1 MGRSVAGIVQRE
13 DGLFLVAQ
21 RIPGGDMGERWEF
34 PGGKVEEGETDEEA
48 LVREFCE
55 ELGVDVSVGEH
66 LASARFTHHGREIP
80 LNAYRVFLGAGGFR
94 LTEHS
99 RTAWV
104 PFNEIAALDFAD
116 SDRLLLDQLAAKLV
130 MRR

>member
-48 LVREFCE
+48 LAREFAE
-55 ELGVDVSVGEH
+55 ELGVLATVGEA
-66 LASARFTHHGREIP
+66 LATARFIHHGREIP
-80 LNAYRVFLGAGGFR
+80 LTAYRVSLSDSSFR
-94 LTEHS
+94 LVEHS
-99 RTAWV
+99 RTDWI
-104 PFNEIAALDFAD
+104 PFEDIAALDFAD